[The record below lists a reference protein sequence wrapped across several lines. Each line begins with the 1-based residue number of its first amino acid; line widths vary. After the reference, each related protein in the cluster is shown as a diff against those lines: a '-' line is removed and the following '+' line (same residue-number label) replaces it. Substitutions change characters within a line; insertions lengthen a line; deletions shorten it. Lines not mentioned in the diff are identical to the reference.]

1 MVVLQVDMFC
11 IPLCQFKEPRVEAV
25 G

>member
-1 MVVLQVDMFC
+1 MVVLQVDLFC
-11 IPLCQFKEPRVEAV
+11 IPLFQFKEPRVEAV